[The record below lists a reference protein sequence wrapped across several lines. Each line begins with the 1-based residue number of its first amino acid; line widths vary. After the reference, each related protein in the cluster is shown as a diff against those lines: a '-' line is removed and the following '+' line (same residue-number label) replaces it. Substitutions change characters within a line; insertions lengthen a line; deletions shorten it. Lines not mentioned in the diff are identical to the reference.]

1 LNTQHV
7 SITCT
12 VDTTDATAGLGFE
25 AWVNDVKF
33 YDINHVTGP
42 QQISMKINDADDQSH
57 VVKFV
62 MKNKT
67 DANTQVDD
75 AGAIISDARLR
86 VIDVAFDE
94 VVLGNMLTEHAVYT
108 HDMNGHGSLA
118 QYKFYGEMG
127 CNGTV
132 SLEFTTPMY
141 LWLLE
146 NM

>member
-1 LNTQHV
+1 LSTQHV

-25 AWVNDVKF
+25 AWVDDVKF
-33 YDINHVTGP
+33 YDTDHVTGP
-42 QQISMKINDADDQSH
+42 HEIIMKINDADDQSH

-75 AGAIISDARLR
+75 AGAIIADARLR
-86 VIDVAFDE
+86 VIDMSFDE
-94 VVLGNMLTEHAVYT
+94 VALGNMLTEHAVYT

-118 QYKFYGEMG
+118 QHKFYGEMG

-141 LWLLE
+141 MWLLE

>member
-1 LNTQHV
+1 MNTPQV
-7 SITCT
+7 SITFT

-33 YDINHVTGP
+33 YDTDQVTGP
-42 QQISMKINDADDQSH
+42 HEISMKINDADDQSH
-57 VVKFV
+57 VLKFV

-67 DANTQVDD
+67 DANTQIDD
-75 AGAIISDARLR
+75 AGEIITDAQLR
-86 VIDVAFDE
+86 VSNVAFDE
-94 VVLGNMLTEHAVYT
+94 ISLGHMLTEHAVYT
-108 HDMNGHGSLA
+108 HDMNGHGNLT
-118 QYKFYGEMG
+118 QDKFYGEMG

>member
-1 LNTQHV
+1 MSTPKV

-25 AWVNDVKF
+25 AWVDDVKF
-33 YDINHVTGP
+33 YDTDHVTGP
-42 QQISMKINDADDQSH
+42 QQIIMKINDADDQSH

-67 DANTQVDD
+67 DANTQVDNT
-75 AGAIISDARLR
+75 GAIITDARLR
-86 VIDVAFDE
+86 VIDMSFDE
-94 VVLGNMLTEHAVYT
+94 VSLGNMLAEHAVYT
-108 HDMNGHGSLA
+108 HDMNGRGSIT
-118 QYKFYGEMG
+118 QDKFYGEMG

-132 SLEFTTPMY
+132 SWKFTTPMY